1 MKIIAITTPQII
13 EEDAFL
19 IKNLFKR
26 GIDIIHLRKPDADIN
41 ECRKLL
47 AQLTQEERTKIIIHD
62 FSELYAEFSDNPY
75 EKIAKKHKEDIE
87 ADEAYMRLYNQ
98 LNRN

>member
-1 MKIIAITTPQII
+1 MNRCKLESSGEILNNN
-13 EEDAFL
+13 EVE
-19 IKNLFKR
+19 NLM
-26 GIDIIHLRKPDADIN
+26 
-41 ECRKLL
+41 
-47 AQLTQEERTKIIIHD
+47 
-62 FSELYAEFSDNPY
+62 ELYAEFSDNPY